1 MRGRILAL
9 TRMSPPAGTG
19 LSHWSSRE
27 MAAYVKRSEGVAVSW
42 HYVAR
47 LWRDN
52 GLQPSRQGTF
62 KL

>member
-1 MRGRILAL
+1 
-9 TRMSPPAGTG
+9 MSPPAGTG